1 MAYPEGSSTP
11 SSSSIGKFTI
21 VKNGASQLPGII
33 LINPKPNDFFTS
45 TSRVVIFGNGW
56 DVDGDYK
63 STQFYVNGANVILQF
78 KQQPLPGDK
87 IEFNG
92 DETNRQ
98 LLTVEFGNDVI
109 IGPNLS
115 ATIQNLAT
123 FLQAFFPN
131 ARDFRGNTVLIN
143 SPKSFEL
150 LISHNAPQRFV
161 TQVLETAYRPTG
173 ESPKLSH
180 LQIPGLP
187 DYLDFTI
194 FMRQV

>member
-1 MAYPEGSSTP
+1 M
-11 SSSSIGKFTI
+11 SISVTRHYSHKP
-21 VKNGASQLPGII
+21 N
-33 LINPKPNDFFTS
+33 PNDFFTS
-45 TSRVVIFGNGW
+45 TSREVIFGNGW

-109 IGPNLS
+109 IGKPNLS

-123 FLQAFFPN
+123 FL
-131 ARDFRGNTVLIN
+131 
-143 SPKSFEL
+143 
-150 LISHNAPQRFV
+150 
-161 TQVLETAYRPTG
+161 TG
-173 ESPKLSH
+173 ILSKCS
-180 LQIPGLP
+180 
-187 DYLDFTI
+187 
-194 FMRQV
+194 